1 MPNQSILKSF
11 LVAFLFTLGIAIAA
25 LLIALIAS
33 TSGSSANGIGA
44 YAGGISQRF
53 ISILMLSLPI
63 IFVIVFF
70 ISRRA
75 YRK

>member
-1 MPNQSILKSF
+1 MPNTLKSLLASL
-11 LVAFLFTLGIAIAA
+11 LVTIVIAIAA

-53 ISILMLSLPI
+53 ISILMPSLSLI
-63 IFVIVFF
+63 SVVVFF

-75 YRK
+75 FR